1 MIFISYRRDDAQGE
15 AGRLSDSL
23 GDVFGESSIFLD
35 VEGIQPG
42 HDFRQVLEARIAT
55 CTVLLALIGPDWL
68 QSIDASGRRRLDD
81 PHDFVRLEIATA
93 LSRGIPV
100 VPVLLRQARMVSSE
114 ALPADLSALA
124 FRQAVELSHSR
135 WDADVAGLVRS
146 LRAHQRPSRPTF
158 WWKAGAGVVL
168 AAAAVLSFP
177 SGLRLLGPT
186 SSTQAPASPD
196 FHVRSPGTRPL
207 WPELKKLGFGA
218 STEQISQWLG
228 NTSTPYP
235 ALGKSLIRLLAG
247 RKIKGAPPDLTVV
260 AYRYNEMVAHPS
272 PRSEDQVSEPALLAA
287 VVYAYN
293 QKNHP
298 AATTIDEI
306 LAPVSARIIAPRGR
320 MKH

>member
-1 MIFISYRRDDAQGE
+1 VIFISYRRDDAQGE

-23 GDVFGESSIFLD
+23 GKAFGESSIFLD

-68 QSIDASGRRRLDD
+68 QSTDASGQRRLDD

-93 LSRGIPV
+93 LRRGIPV
-100 VPVLLRQARMVSSE
+100 VPVLVRQARMVSSE

-146 LRAHQRPSRPTF
+146 LRAHQQPSRPTF
-158 WWKAGAGVVL
+158 WWKVGAGVALAV
-168 AAAAVLSFP
+168 AAAFSFP
-177 SGLRLLGPT
+177 SGLRLLGST

-196 FHVRSPGTRPL
+196 HGVSPQSTHPL
-207 WPELKKLGFGA
+207 WPELKKLGFGT
-218 STEQISQWLG
+218 STEEISQWLG

-235 ALGKSLIRLLAG
+235 ALGKSLLRLLAG
-247 RKIKGAPPDLTVV
+247 RKIKGVPPDLTVV
-260 AYRYNEMVAHPS
+260 AYRYDEMVGQPS

-293 QKNHP
+293 QKNRP
-298 AATTIDEI
+298 AATAIDEI
-306 LAPVSARIIAPRGR
+306 LEPVPARIFSPRGR
-320 MKH
+320 MAH